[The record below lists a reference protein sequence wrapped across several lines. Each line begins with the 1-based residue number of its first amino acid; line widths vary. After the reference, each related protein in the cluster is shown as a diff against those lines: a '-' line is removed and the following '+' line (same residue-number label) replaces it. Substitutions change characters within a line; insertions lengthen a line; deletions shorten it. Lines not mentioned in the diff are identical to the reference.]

1 MQGATIPAV
10 LISEIRS
17 DLPGDIKAQTT
28 MDVYD
33 SVNGSSLLIPKGTIL
48 VGKYNSEVK
57 MGQEK
62 VMAGFTRMI
71 YPSGASADLGG
82 MKAAESSGESGFS
95 DEVDSHFWKMFGAL
109 SRKFTMLLQY
119 IPPGRTNFAG
129 NSILRLS
136 PKQNRLG
143 RGRFKDVV

>member
-1 MQGATIPAV
+1 
-10 LISEIRS
+10 
-17 DLPGDIKAQTT
+17 

-119 IPPGRTNFAG
+119 IPPGRTNIAG